1 MHPRYLTA
9 VLVIHFKQNSHQE
22 VRFMKQNMHTPP
34 LQRFRMHM
42 HESRI
47 FLCCLGSFSWLRSDV
62 RRRMILKGDTVC
74 SCPLVLGLSTS
85 HLCRCRSEPINGLSS
100 TKDASSWRWSRDLS
114 TMNFVKHA
122 TTCQSHSLLKSPCWR
137 DESSSGDEHERR
149 YMKQSQ
155 NESLDQSGFIAI
167 IQMSHQVIQ
176 ICRFS
181 ACMPRF
187 DQQTGFCIWLKGS
200 NQSCTCPLPI
210 NHGQNLHA
218 HAHCL
223 LVLPVSYTHLTL
235 PTILLV

>member
-100 TKDASSWRWSRDLS
+100 TKDTSSWRWSRDWS

-122 TTCQSHSLLKSPCWR
+122 TTCESHSLLKSPCWR
-137 DESSSGDEHERR
+137 DDSSSGDEHERR

-155 NESLDQSGFIAI
+155 KRNRYD
-167 IQMSHQVIQ
+167 
-176 ICRFS
+176 
-181 ACMPRF
+181 
-187 DQQTGFCIWLKGS
+187 
-200 NQSCTCPLPI
+200 
-210 NHGQNLHA
+210 
-218 HAHCL
+218 
-223 LVLPVSYTHLTL
+223 LVLHCKK
-235 PTILLV
+235 LLHSKKADHKELLQEVAVRSCWS